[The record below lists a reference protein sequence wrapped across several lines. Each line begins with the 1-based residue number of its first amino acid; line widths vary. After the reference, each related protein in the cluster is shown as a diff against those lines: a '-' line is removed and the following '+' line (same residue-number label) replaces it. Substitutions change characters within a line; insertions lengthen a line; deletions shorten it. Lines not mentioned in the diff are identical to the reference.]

1 MKYDNST
8 AENKRL
14 LGLLSTNEYHTKI
27 HKLELEL
34 LDFKNHCKYTST
46 MSKDSNAKTESSD
59 HPLNKPV
66 VQRSFSEQKLVSE
79 NVYEIQIKSVMGRS
93 TTNPLKLMALKSF
106 TNQPNGHG
114 VINSVENFQIAP
126 QEIQVI
132 QAPPV
137 KSSSSTSSTQSSV
150 NKVPSPAPIAKRSSA
165 STGTTSK
172 RKGIP
177 SGLGVAPVP
186 EIPEDPQDLKED
198 DDNTNNRYSNVVNE
212 LSAKNIGNDGAD
224 EEDNGAFEHKD
235 LQEVLDDAN
244 PGADDLNEE
253 GKRNNDQHGELED
266 DEMDGGLGRN
276 HAVPIKKSKGEH
288 LLDDS
293 LNNEVAGDHGKE
305 LQDEL
310 RIQDDPIN
318 EEDEDGGFKKKF
330 TNINFQYHILRRR
343 RRRLCQ
349 S

>member
-1 MKYDNST
+1 TKYENST

-14 LGLLSTNEYHTKI
+14 QSLLLTNEYHTKN

-34 LDFKNHCKYTST
+34 LDYKNHCKYTST
-46 MSKDSNAKTESSD
+46 LSRDTNSKTESSD

-66 VQRSFSEQKLVSE
+66 VQKSFSEQKLVSE
-79 NVYEIQIKSVMGRS
+79 NVYQIQIKTVMGQS
-93 TTNPLKLMALKSF
+93 TANPLKRMALKSL
-106 TNQPNGHG
+106 TNKPNGQG

-132 QAPPV
+132 QAPPAL
-137 KSSSSTSSTQSSV
+137 KSPSTSSSSTQNSL
-150 NKVPSPAPIAKRSSA
+150 NKEPSPASIAKRSSA
-165 STGTTSK
+165 STSTTT
-172 RKGIP
+172 RKKPIP
-177 SGLGVAPVP
+177 SDLGVAPVP

-198 DDNTNNRYSNVVNE
+198 DNNPNNRYSNVVNE
-212 LSAKNIGNDGAD
+212 LSAKNLGNDGAD
-224 EEDNGAFEHKD
+224 EDDNGAFEHKD

-244 PGADDLNEE
+244 PVDDLNEE

-266 DEMDGGLGRN
+266 DEMEIGRN
-276 HAVPIKKSKGEH
+276 HGAGNKKKVEH

-293 LNNEVAGDHGKE
+293 LNHEVAGDHGKE

-318 EEDEDGGFKKKF
+318 EEDEDEDLDDYANHEARQKEGQAIR
-330 TNINFQYHILRRR
+330 N
-343 RRRLCQ
+343 
-349 S
+349 

>member
-1 MKYDNST
+1 M
-8 AENKRL
+8 
-14 LGLLSTNEYHTKI
+14 
-27 HKLELEL
+27 
-34 LDFKNHCKYTST
+34 
-46 MSKDSNAKTESSD
+46 
-59 HPLNKPV
+59 

-79 NVYEIQIKSVMGRS
+79 NVYEIQIKSVMGQS
-93 TTNPLKLMALKSF
+93 TANPLKRMALKSF
-106 TNQPNGHG
+106 TNQPNGRG

-132 QAPPV
+132 QAPPAL
-137 KSSSSTSSTQSSV
+137 KSSSTTSSSTQSSAV
-150 NKVPSPAPIAKRSSA
+150 NREPSPASIAKRSSA
-165 STGTTSK
+165 STGTTTK
-172 RKGIP
+172 KKAIP
-177 SGLGVAPVP
+177 SDLGVAPVP
-186 EIPEDPQDLKED
+186 EIPEDPQDLKE

-244 PGADDLNEE
+244 PGGDDMNED

-266 DEMDGGLGRN
+266 DEMDGLGRN
-276 HAVPIKKSKGEH
+276 HGASAKKSKGEH

-310 RIQDDPIN
+310 RIADDPIN
-318 EEDEDGGFKKKF
+318 EEDEDGEVLTVVNVFMALHCPSEAL
-330 TNINFQYHILRRR
+330 T
-343 RRRLCQ
+343 
-349 S
+349 